1 MGRFALNDSAEVK
14 VLPPVV
20 LATAV
25 GLEFLVA
32 IFAPMLIVPN
42 APAIVFGGAVVAVA
56 VALVIQA
63 ARQLVR
69 EGTAFDAR
77 KSTTS
82 IVTTGVYQFTRN
94 PVYLSMMLLVVG
106 IALILNSLWAL
117 LEVIPTGSALYL
129 PAIRPEERYLERK
142 FDGAYQSYRDAV
154 PRWLSLPRLIKFLR
168 ARRGT

>member
-1 MGRFALNDSAEVK
+1 MNDSAEVK

-94 PVYLSMMLLVVG
+94 PVYLSMMMLLVVG
-106 IALILNSLWAL
+106 IALILNSPWAL
-117 LEVIPTGSALYL
+117 LLVIPTGGALHL
-129 PAIRPEERYLERK
+129 AAIRPEERYLERK

-154 PRWLSLPRLIKFLR
+154 PRWLSLPRLAMFLR